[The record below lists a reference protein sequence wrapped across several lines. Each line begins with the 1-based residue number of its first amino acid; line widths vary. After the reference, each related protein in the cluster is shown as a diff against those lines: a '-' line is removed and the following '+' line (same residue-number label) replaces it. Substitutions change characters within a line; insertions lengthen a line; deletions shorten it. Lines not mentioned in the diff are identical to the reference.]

1 MTAKRGEGETP
12 SPNRRK
18 NDLFLRAA
26 RREAV
31 ERVPVWYMRQAG
43 RYDPMYHALKG
54 ERDLLAASRDVETA
68 VRITLLPVD
77 RLGVDA
83 AILYADILTPL
94 AGVGFDVRFVEGRG
108 PVLDPPVRAEGDVA
122 RLRAFAPERVSFV
135 GETLSVLR
143 EAPVPVIGFAGAP
156 FTVASYLLEGGATRE
171 FRRTKAAYLSAPSFW
186 RELQESLVNLTVDYL
201 TYQARSGADAL
212 MLFDS
217 WAGAL
222 SPWDYGRYVLPY
234 VRQLLEGLRRDN
246 PGHVLIYYP
255 GVSSGELLPLL
266 SDLTVDVLGVDWRV
280 SLADAATR
288 TGGRFVLQGNYDP
301 SWLFA
306 PEEILEAY
314 AVRVLEEGERAPG
327 HIFNVGHGLFP
338 EVDVKKLKYLTDFVR
353 TTSAA
358 RKRAQ
363 AKGGTL

>member
-1 MTAKRGEGETP
+1 VGPKRGGEEIP
-12 SPNRRK
+12 PPNRRR
-18 NDLFLRAA
+18 NDLFVRAA

-43 RYDPMYHALKG
+43 RYDPLYHALKG
-54 ERDLLAASRDVETA
+54 ERDLLTASRDVETA

-83 AILYADILTPL
+83 AILYADILTPID
-94 AGVGFDVRFVEGRG
+94 GVGFDVRFIEGKG
-108 PVLDPPVRAEGDVA
+108 PVIDPPVRGDEDVA

-135 GETLSVLR
+135 GEILAVLG

-171 FRRTKAAYLSAPSFW
+171 FRRTKAAYLSAPAFW
-186 RELQESLVNLTVDYL
+186 HELQEALVDLTVDYL
-201 TYQARSGADAL
+201 TYQARSGADVL

-222 SPWDYGRYVLPY
+222 SPWDYETYVLPY
-234 VRQLLEGLRRDN
+234 VRRLFQGLRREN
-246 PGHVLIYYP
+246 LGHVLVYYP

-266 SDLTVDVLGVDWRV
+266 SDLSVDVLGVDWRV
-280 SLADAATR
+280 PLSEAAVRTR
-288 TGGRFVLQGNYDP
+288 GRFVLQGNYDP
-301 SWLFA
+301 SWLLA
-306 PEEILEAY
+306 PEDRLEAY
-314 AVRVLEEGERAPG
+314 AERVLEEGEKTPG

-338 EVDVKKLKYLTDFVR
+338 EVDLGKLKHLTDFVR

-358 RKRAQ
+358 RRRAQ
-363 AKGGTL
+363 AKGGSP